1 MPGAERPSRP
11 LRNQPHLVSDFQP
24 LAGGDGTFPWFQLPC
39 LWGFATAE
47 QGTQTDSTARQHPTF
62 QQRPPDLRNTCA
74 FTELS
79 ARGHFSLFTPPP
91 FQLNASP
98 THTQQLELGTS
109 WTGPTGNSEVV
120 MWGQW
125 GHRTWGPRR
134 ACSQRGLGGKVP
146 VESWEVMPGVAGF
159 AAPRS
164 VAQGPP
170 AGEGQETEMWAAVE
184 VL

>member
-79 ARGHFSLFTPPP
+79 ARGHFSFFTPPP
-91 FQLNASP
+91 LSAECIAHSHTAAGAGNQLDWAHWELRGGDVGPVGAQDLGAQEGLQPAGTWWEGASG
-98 THTQQLELGTS
+98 ELGGDARGGWVRS
-109 WTGPTGNSEVV
+109 PQECGP
-120 MWGQW
+120 
-125 GHRTWGPRR
+125 
-134 ACSQRGLGGKVP
+134 
-146 VESWEVMPGVAGF
+146 
-159 AAPRS
+159 
-164 VAQGPP
+164 GPP
-170 AGEGQETEMWAAVE
+170 SR
-184 VL
+184 

>member
-1 MPGAERPSRP
+1 M
-11 LRNQPHLVSDFQP
+11 
-24 LAGGDGTFPWFQLPC
+24 GGDGTFPWFQLPC